1 MIFGQTDLLAF
12 NEAIEAAR
20 AGEHGKGFLLWQR
33 KYASSQYPPN
43 QQAKLPRLSRE
54 AAKASDAIQ
63 GVVLAVNQY
72 SIDIKKQ
79 ALDAIFTAY
88 CGFTQIDN
96 VIAMSQQSSAGQR
109 SYGNNGTIHDTK

>member
-43 QQAKLPRLSRE
+43 QQAKLPRLSKWLFGKRQRQVMQC
-54 AAKASDAIQ
+54 KA
-63 GVVLAVNQY
+63 LY
-72 SIDIKKQ
+72 
-79 ALDAIFTAY
+79 
-88 CGFTQIDN
+88 
-96 VIAMSQQSSAGQR
+96 
-109 SYGNNGTIHDTK
+109 